1 MNNREIAGLIQL
13 LGNLMELHGEPDFRT
28 KSYHFAARSI
38 KSLDQELVDMPQEL
52 IEKIPG
58 IGKAISSKV
67 IELISTGN
75 LQLLETYLQKTPV
88 GIIEMFQIKGIGPKK
103 IKLLWEELDVESI
116 GELLYACNENRLITI
131 KGFGVKTQQNIK
143 EQIEFLQKNSNFF
156 IWANIEPLVNEIK
169 AEIKEQYPDLIIET
183 VGDFANKKIVL
194 EKITFLIGTV
204 ELQII
209 EQLKNQFI
217 QYPIEFI
224 SCTPSEFYL
233 KRIELTTTEDFK
245 IINNSIATHQ
255 EFSNEIVVYEAA
267 QIPFIAPEFRDISN
281 IYQFAKDG
289 LLDNIIEL
297 KDIKGIIHT
306 HTKYSDGVN
315 SIEEMAQHCMQKG
328 YEYLVISDHS
338 KSAFY
343 ANGLSVERI
352 IEQHQEIDQL
362 NLKYPNFKIYKSI
375 ESDILY
381 DGSLDYEDNVLQM
394 FDLIIASVHSN
405 LRMHEEKAMERLIKA
420 IENPYTTI
428 LGHLTGR
435 LLLSR
440 KGYPIN
446 HQKII
451 DACAD
456 NGVVVELNAN
466 PNRLDIDYK
475 WIDYCQQKNVK
486 IAINP
491 DAHNLAGI
499 SDVRFGVIAA
509 RKGLLF
515 KRNTLNT
522 LTQSEFDDFISKS

>member
-1 MNNREIAGLIQL
+1 MLN
-13 LGNLMELHGEPDFRT
+13 
-28 KSYHFAARSI
+28 
-38 KSLDQELVDMPQEL
+38 
-52 IEKIPG
+52 
-58 IGKAISSKV
+58 
-67 IELISTGN
+67 
-75 LQLLETYLQKTPV
+75 
-88 GIIEMFQIKGIGPKK
+88 
-103 IKLLWEELDVESI
+103 
-116 GELLYACNENRLITI
+116 
-131 KGFGVKTQQNIK
+131 
-143 EQIEFLQKNSNFF
+143 
-156 IWANIEPLVNEIK
+156 
-169 AEIKEQYPDLIIET
+169 
-183 VGDFANKKIVL
+183 
-194 EKITFLIGTV
+194 
-204 ELQII
+204 
-209 EQLKNQFI
+209 
-217 QYPIEFI
+217 
-224 SCTPSEFYL
+224 
-233 KRIELTTTEDFK
+233 
-245 IINNSIATHQ
+245 
-255 EFSNEIVVYEAA
+255 
-267 QIPFIAPEFRDISN
+267 
-281 IYQFAKDG
+281 
-289 LLDNIIEL
+289 NIIEL

-306 HTKYSDGVN
+306 HTKYSDGSN

-381 DGSLDYEDNVLQM
+381 DGSIDYEDNVLQM
-394 FDLIIASVHSN
+394 FDLVIASVHSN
-405 LRMHEEKAMERLIKA
+405 LRMTEEKAMERLIKA
-420 IENPYTTI
+420 IENPHTTI

-446 HQKII
+446 HQKVI
-451 DACAD
+451 DACAEND
-456 NGVVVELNAN
+456 VVIELNAN

>member
-1 MNNREIAGLIQL
+1 MSNREIASIIQL

-38 KSLDQELVDMPQEL
+38 KSLEQELVDMPQET
-52 IEKIPG
+52 IENIPG
-58 IGKAISSKV
+58 IGKAISSKI

-75 LQLLETYLQKTPV
+75 LQLLETYLQKTPA

-103 IKLLWEELDVESI
+103 IKLLWEELDIESI

-143 EQIEFLQKNSNFF
+143 EQIEFIQKNASYF
-156 IWANIEPLVNEIK
+156 IWANLEPLVNEILV
-169 AEIKEQYPDLIIET
+169 EIKEQFPELLIET

-194 EKITFLIGTV
+194 EKITFLIGT
-204 ELQII
+204 EQLQII
-209 EQLKNQFI
+209 EQLQQQFI

-224 SCTPSEFYL
+224 SCTPSKFYL
-233 KRIELTTTEDFK
+233 KRIELTTTEDFDILK
-245 IINNSIATHQ
+245 KTMANQQ
-255 EFSNEIVVYEAA
+255 EFSNETAVYESA
-267 QIPFIAPEFRDISN
+267 QIPFIAPEFRDIAN
-281 IYQFAKDG
+281 IHQLAKEG
-289 LLDNIIEL
+289 LLNNIIEL

-306 HTKYSDGVN
+306 HTKYSDGSN
-315 SIEEMAQHCMQKG
+315 TIEEMAQHCMHKG
-328 YEYLVISDHS
+328 FEYLVISDHS

-352 IEQHQEIDQL
+352 LEQHQEIDQL

-394 FDLIIASVHSN
+394 FDLVIVSVHSN
-405 LRMHEEKAMERLIKA
+405 LRMTEEKAMERLIKA

-446 HQKII
+446 HQKVI
-451 DACAD
+451 DACAEND
-456 NGVVVELNAN
+456 VVIELNAN

-491 DAHNLAGI
+491 DAHNLEGI
-499 SDVRFGVIAA
+499 ADVRFGVIAA

-515 KRNTLNT
+515 KHNTLNT
-522 LTQSEFDDFISKS
+522 LSQSEFDDFISKS